1 MFFSFQGASI
11 IRMLQFFLGRKVFLQ
26 GLTVSITSS
35 FLRVGELF
43 NLACVDLLSGNH
55 NPVVALRK
63 IHITAS
69 SCTS

>member
-55 NPVVALRK
+55 NPVVVLRK